1 MYAEVLLIK
10 EVLGHHKSIMN
21 KNINKYTVG
30 RHLNIFTNYIRHKT
44 ILDTLKS
51 AIQDANILDLG

>member
-1 MYAEVLLIK
+1 MYAEVLVIK

-44 ILDTLKS
+44 ILDT
-51 AIQDANILDLG
+51 